1 MAVSEDFPVG
11 LRVMVVDDD
20 PVCLLILQRML
31 HQCRYRVTTCSCAT
45 QAYTMLRER
54 QDTFDLVISD
64 VYMPDMDGFRLLELI
79 GLELDLPVI
88 MMSANGETSLVM
100 KGITHGACDYLLK
113 PVRIEELR
121 NIWQHVVRKKGTFDF
136 NRDNCSIDWDSNKTL
151 VEVQSEDHGSRKRK
165 GNIELSDAMI
175 EDANSLKKA
184 RVVWSS
190 ELHKKFV
197 NAVNQLG
204 IDTVPKSIMEIM
216 RIQGLTRENVASHL
230 QKYRLGL
237 KRLCGIRVERL
248 PVASFQASENGQC
261 GGKMQIQSGGSVSA
275 SGSNVS
281 SNVGVFGRSL
291 NQLDRGTLAA
301 LAQLQATQQRQFGV
315 NEAQQLGDSGKLC
328 LEHLFAGGTSQE
340 ETSSSGLQRM
350 SSLELD
356 LLMQQ
361 VHQGMAPRQQQVL
374 ASGDLVD
381 LSIVKSEVEAGGCEN
396 MAMQSHQRDPMPNS
410 LQHFTEQPL
419 GSHPVEPEGDVS
431 AFDLSRLDGS
441 FDEAIL
447 LPSPCRLAD
456 SDCPEPGI
464 FTFPDPCA
472 GISSF
477 IHPSPHDFSSFLD
490 EILPP

>member
-204 IDTVPKSIMEIM
+204 IDKAVPKSIMEIM

-230 QKYRLGL
+230 Q
-237 KRLCGIRVERL
+237 V
-248 PVASFQASENGQC
+248 V
-261 GGKMQIQSGGSVSA
+261 
-275 SGSNVS
+275 
-281 SNVGVFGRSL
+281 
-291 NQLDRGTLAA
+291 
-301 LAQLQATQQRQFGV
+301 
-315 NEAQQLGDSGKLC
+315 
-328 LEHLFAGGTSQE
+328 
-340 ETSSSGLQRM
+340 
-350 SSLELD
+350 
-356 LLMQQ
+356 
-361 VHQGMAPRQQQVL
+361 
-374 ASGDLVD
+374 
-381 LSIVKSEVEAGGCEN
+381 
-396 MAMQSHQRDPMPNS
+396 
-410 LQHFTEQPL
+410 
-419 GSHPVEPEGDVS
+419 
-431 AFDLSRLDGS
+431 DGS
-441 FDEAIL
+441 WKCEDKRRIRDEQMHLIMQ
-447 LPSPCRLAD
+447 R
-456 SDCPEPGI
+456 EHEGI
-464 FTFPDPCA
+464 GFPTTHC
-472 GISSF
+472 
-477 IHPSPHDFSSFLD
+477 
-490 EILPP
+490 